1 MANEPTYTFHKEER
15 ICSHKVLEELFS
27 GRHKSITAF
36 PIRAIY
42 MTTEEEGVSVLMSVS
57 KRFFKRA
64 VHRNCVKRQLREA
77 YRLNKHLITP
87 QSGGL
92 CIAFLWRDNVIM
104 PTDKVFAKMQNLLQR
119 IDNELTVKA
128 EDA

>member
-57 KRFFKRA
+57 KKFFKRA
-64 VHRNCVKRQLREA
+64 VHRNRVKRQMREA
-77 YRLNKHLITP
+77 YRLNKQLINL
-87 QSGGL
+87 QKGGL
-92 CIAFLWRDNVIM
+92 RIAFLWRTNEILQ
-104 PTDKVFAKMQNLLQR
+104 TEKVFAKMQSLLQR
-119 IDNELTVKA
+119 IGEEVSTRS
-128 EDA
+128 EE